1 MAKTRQQKEADVSRI
16 ADKLRG
22 AKGAS
27 FSQVSGFTMNQADAL
42 RAKGKES
49 GVDIF
54 IAKKTLLGL
63 AATEAGIEDLD
74 PRSFDGSILTAVS
87 KDDEVAAARLIKDFT
102 KENESLNMVA
112 GILEG
117 KGIGAEQ
124 VAHLASL
131 PSKEELLA
139 KMVGSLNAPVSGFV
153 NVLAGNLRGL
163 VGVLNAIKEQ
173 KA

>member
-1 MAKTRQQKEADVSRI
+1 MAKTRQQKEEAVERV
-16 ADKLRG
+16 AEKLRG

-42 RAKGKES
+42 RAEGKEK
-49 GVDIF
+49 GVEIF
-54 IAKKTLLGL
+54 IAKKTLLGF
-63 AATEAGIEDLD
+63 AAAEAGIEDLD

-87 KDDEVAAARLIKDFT
+87 QTDEVAAAKLIKEFT
-102 KENESLNMVA
+102 KENESLTLVA

-117 KGIGAEQ
+117 KGIDAAA

-153 NVLAGNLRGL
+153 NVLAGNLKGL
-163 VGVLNAIKEQ
+163 VGVLNAIKET

>member
-1 MAKTRQQKEADVSRI
+1 MAKTRQQKADAVSEI
-16 ADKLRG
+16 ADKLRV

-27 FSQVSGFTMNQADAL
+27 FSQVSGFTMSQADAL
-42 RAKGKES
+42 RAKGKEK

-63 AATEAGIEDLD
+63 AAKDAQIADLD
-74 PRSFDGSILTAVS
+74 PRTFKGSILTAVS
-87 KDDEVAAARLIKDFT
+87 STDEIAPAKLIKEFT
-102 KENESLNMVA
+102 KDTESLTLVA

-117 KGIGAEQ
+117 RGIGAEQ

-139 KMVGSLNAPVSGFV
+139 RMVGSLNAPISGFV

-163 VGVLNAIKEQ
+163 VVVLNAIKET
-173 KA
+173 K

>member
-1 MAKTRQQKEADVSRI
+1 MPKTRSQKADVVSAI

-27 FSQVSGFTMNQADAL
+27 FSQVSGFTMKQADTL
-42 RAKGKES
+42 RDKGREA

-54 IAKKTLLGL
+54 IAKKTLLTL
-63 AATEAGIEDLD
+63 AAKDAGIVDLD
-74 PRSFDGSILTAVS
+74 PKAFSGSILTAVS
-87 KDDEVAAARLIKDFT
+87 TTDEVAAARLIKEFR
-102 KENESLNMVA
+102 KESESLTLVG

-117 KGIGAEQ
+117 RGIGATQ

-139 KMVGSLNAPVSGFV
+139 KMVGSLNAPISGIV

-163 VGVLNAIKEQ
+163 VTVLSAIQ
-173 KA
+173 KTKA

>member
-1 MAKTRQQKEADVSRI
+1 MAKTRQQKEEAVTQI

-27 FSQVSGFTMNQADAL
+27 FSQVSGFTMSQADQL
-42 RAKGKES
+42 RADGKER
-49 GVDIF
+49 GVEVF

-63 AATEAGIEDLD
+63 AAAEAGIEDLD
-74 PRSFDGSILTAVS
+74 PRSFEGSILTAVS
-87 KDDEVAAARLIKDFT
+87 RDDEVASARLIKDFN
-102 KENESLNMVA
+102 KENESLTLIA
-112 GILEG
+112 GVLEG

>member
-1 MAKTRQQKEADVSRI
+1 MAKTRKQKEEAVAKI
-16 ADKLRG
+16 AEKFRG

-27 FSQVSGFTMNQADAL
+27 FSQVSGFTMNQADEL
-42 RAKGKES
+42 RADAREKGIE
-49 GVDIF
+49 VF

-63 AATEAGIEDLD
+63 AAAEAGIEDLD
-74 PRSFDGSILTAVS
+74 PRSFEGSILTAIS
-87 KDDEVAAARLIKDFT
+87 TTDEVSSAKLIKDFN
-102 KENESLNMVA
+102 KENESLTLVA

-117 KGIGAEQ
+117 KGIGSEQ

-139 KMVGSLNAPVSGFV
+139 KMVGSLNAPISGFV
-153 NVLAGNLRGL
+153 NVLAGNLKGL

-173 KA
+173 KV